1 MAPSGDSPR
10 DELFGVLGD
19 DRRRTALACLVDATA
34 PLPLPALAE
43 RVADREGGGTTVD
56 DLIVEL
62 HHVHVPRLRDV
73 GLVRVDG
80 EGVGRRVAAVED
92 LRARLGPLSEAVG
105 DVGTVGDGDDGGE
118 GSAG

>member
-34 PLPLPALAE
+34 PLPLSVLAE
-43 RVADREGGGTTVD
+43 RVADREAEGATVD
-56 DLIVEL
+56 DLTVEL

-80 EGVGRRVAAVED
+80 EGVGRHVAAVED
-92 LRARLGPLSEAVG
+92 LRERLGPLSAVVG
-105 DVGTVGDGDDGGE
+105 DVGDGDGGGE